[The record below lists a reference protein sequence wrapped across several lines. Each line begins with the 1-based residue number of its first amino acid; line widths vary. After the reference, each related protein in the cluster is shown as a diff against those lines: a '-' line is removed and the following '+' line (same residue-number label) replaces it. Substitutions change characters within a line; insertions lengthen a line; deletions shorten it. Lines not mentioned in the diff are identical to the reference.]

1 MIHNPLK
8 HDFVKAR
15 AGLKATGLLITIPVF
30 LILSACSQTK
40 PKYDSPTGYDLTKP
54 EKFSL
59 PNDLHEISGLT
70 FNEKSDTIL
79 AVEDENGSIYRFTYG
94 QENLTLSKFA
104 KKGDYEGIAVS
115 VDYIIV
121 LRSDGRLFTIPQKD
135 LQKAEINSVKEW
147 KDLIPKEEY
156 ESLAYDE
163 KDGLIYVIC
172 KKCSQDSKKQQSS
185 IYILELSGEGKI
197 RLKANS
203 SIDISE
209 IPELK
214 GNNFRPSAL
223 TKNPKTEEWYIL
235 SSVNKLLVVTD
246 NTWQIK
252 STYSLDPAIFNQPE
266 GIAFDRD
273 NNLYI
278 SNEGG
283 DISNKGNV
291 LRFKLNP

>member
-1 MIHNPLK
+1 MSHNPIN
-8 HDFVKAR
+8 HDFVKAGS
-15 AGLKATGLLITIPVF
+15 GLKPTGLLIIILVF

-40 PKYDSPTGYDLTKP
+40 PKYNSPAGYDLTKP
-54 EKFSL
+54 EKFAL
-59 PNDLHEISGLT
+59 PDALHEISGLI
-70 FNEKSDTIL
+70 FNGKSDTIL
-79 AVEDENGSIYRFTYG
+79 AVEDENGSIYRFTYR
-94 QENLTLSKFA
+94 QENVNLSKFA

-115 VDYIIV
+115 GDYVIV

-147 KDLIPKEEY
+147 KDLLPKEEF
-156 ESLAYDE
+156 ESLAYDV

-172 KKCSQDSKKQQSS
+172 KKCSQDSKKQQNSV
-185 IYILELSGEGKI
+185 YILELSGEGEI
-197 RLKANS
+197 RLKANA
-203 SIDISE
+203 SIDLSQ

-214 GNNFRPSAL
+214 GNDFRPSAL
-223 TKNPKTEEWYIL
+223 TKNPKTGEWYIL

-246 NTWQIK
+246 KAWQIK
-252 STYSLDPAIFNQPE
+252 STYSLDPGIFNQPE

-283 DISNKGNV
+283 DISNKGNI